1 MKIIRHFFCEIK
13 RNREPA
19 PQLCA
24 VCPRIIKCKSFRSCN
39 KLYHQ
44 EYLNFVVD
52 ITKKFPDKYAMEVY
66 FMAEKQTFVQIVD
79 IATGKIEK
87 VVSLTEIES
96 LSAEDKLTLSRN
108 KTLFIVTHRIEPIV
122 KIELKKSVI
131 NAPIQF
137 MDNIPKEEEPI
148 EEVTPLPIK
157 PDKPKAKRPTKS

>member
-1 MKIIRHFFCEIK
+1 
-13 RNREPA
+13 
-19 PQLCA
+19 
-24 VCPRIIKCKSFRSCN
+24 
-39 KLYHQ
+39 
-44 EYLNFVVD
+44 VD

>member
-1 MKIIRHFFCEIK
+1 MKIIRHFFCELK

-24 VCPRIIKCKSFRSCN
+24 VCPRILKCKSFRAWY
-39 KLYHQ
+39 KFYHQ

-79 IATGKIEK
+79 ITTGKIDK

-96 LSAEDKLTLSRN
+96 LSAEDKLALSRD

-122 KIELKKSVI
+122 KIELKKTVI
-131 NAPIQF
+131 SAPIQF
-137 MDNIPKEEEPI
+137 VESTPKEEEPI

-157 PDKPKAKRPTKS
+157 TDKPKAKRPSKS